1 MPVIHAPSEPTHQLP
16 GTTFTSLAT
25 PSLGS
30 TETSMWKVAIAP
42 GTEPTPH
49 TLTRGEVFL
58 VLHGTAAVRIGEAAG
73 VATHGDVIVVPADT
87 DFELSNAGDDV
98 LEAVCCMPTGGQARI
113 GGGDAFTPPW
123 AL

>member
-1 MPVIHAPSEPTHQLP
+1 MPVIHAPTEPTHQLP
-16 GTTFTSLAT
+16 GTAFTSLAT

-30 TETSMWKVAIAP
+30 TETSMWRVAISP

-49 TLTRGEVFL
+49 SLTRGEVFL
-58 VLHGTAAVRIGEAAG
+58 VLRGNASVRIGDTTG
-73 VATHGDVIVVPADT
+73 TATQGDVIVVPPHA
-87 DFELSNAGDDV
+87 DFELANAGDDV

-113 GGGDAFTPPW
+113 GDGDAFTPPW